1 MDAAGAVLDDDQGVE
16 AVEQL
21 GSSTVGRVLF
31 VADDD
36 TSIKVSRQTRERLA
50 RLAAD
55 RQTTLKDVVEKL
67 AAAAPTAAELAERER
82 RARAVLAEHFSVEV
96 TDVEL
101 AASARLREI
110 IAGRKT
116 AA

>member
-1 MDAAGAVLDDDQGVE
+1 M
-16 AVEQL
+16 
-21 GSSTVGRVLF
+21 
-31 VADDD
+31 
-36 TSIKVSRQTRERLA
+36 
-50 RLAAD
+50 
-55 RQTTLKDVVEKL
+55 VEKL